1 VRRDSAPQPL
11 KKIDHTP
18 PEGVGAICARCA
30 PCFRLMTPRLQTLM
44 TLAADI
50 PPEKRSTFLERVG
63 AMLAIRGRGHF
74 DDSDVAEVARL
85 ASTGLA
91 RRPAA

>member
-1 VRRDSAPQPL
+1 
-11 KKIDHTP
+11 
-18 PEGVGAICARCA
+18 
-30 PCFRLMTPRLQTLM
+30 M

>member
-1 VRRDSAPQPL
+1 
-11 KKIDHTP
+11 
-18 PEGVGAICARCA
+18 
-30 PCFRLMTPRLQTLM
+30 M
-44 TLAADI
+44 
-50 PPEKRSTFLERVG
+50 FLERIC

-74 DDSDVAEVARL
+74 DDGDVAEVARL